1 MRFKAYHDP
10 YWQAELVEKKAMM
23 NRKDIETELGKIN
36 FAYRKGEPLLVCLNG
51 FGSFDTAQS
60 FFKVIDF
67 LPRNYGIFAP
77 DYLNSGFSGKSL
89 KSYTIA
95 DEANELARIINSFK
109 AKKVI
114 ILAHSIGGVYAMQM
128 KDKINNLKTF
138 VGIEPTTREIILN
151 PPKEAAYIEKSKNID
166 KLEEQ
171 IRADLSEILTPEEN
185 KNFWDTTEQ
194 NAQKFDE
201 KDNQNA
207 QAALENDSYWK
218 DNTMLDNNISS
229 VLITESYRQ
238 KEYER
243 SEYVSNNSKVVS
255 LGESHYIHFEYPRE
269 IANIVKETNEL
280 V

>member
-1 MRFKAYHDP
+1 MK
-10 YWQAELVEKKAMM
+10 
-23 NRKDIETELGKIN
+23 RKDVETGIGKIN
-36 FAYRKGEPLLVCLNG
+36 FAYREGEPWLACLNG

-60 FFKVIDF
+60 FFKVIDS
-67 LPRNYGIFAP
+67 LPKRYGIFAP

-95 DEANELARIINSFK
+95 DEAKELASIINSFK
-109 AKKVI
+109 ANKVI

-128 KDKINNLKTF
+128 KDKVNNLEAF

-171 IRADLSEILTPEEN
+171 IKADLSKILTSEEN
-185 KNFWDTTEQ
+185 KNFWKITEQ
-194 NAQKFDE
+194 NAQKFDK
-201 KDNQNA
+201 KDNQHA
-207 QAALENDSYWK
+207 QAALENDSYWNDDTK
-218 DNTMLDNNISS
+218 LDNSVSS
-229 VLITESYRQ
+229 ILITENYRQ

-243 SEYVSNNSKVVS
+243 SEYISNNSKVIS

-269 IANIVKETNEL
+269 IADAVKEVTET